1 MCVPIFH
8 PHLYNTQTST
18 VFRERCT
25 ELGIV
30 DCVYA
35 AYAYDAVW
43 TVATALNGFLTSDLL
58 HMAIAESNFS
68 GVSVKIRIIL
78 WLDHLSCEVF
88 IHNYYRVLK
97 MIHTVYSGT
106 MSL

>member
-25 ELGIV
+25 ALGIV

-43 TVATALNGFLTSDLL
+43 TVATALNSFPTSDLL

-68 GVSVKIRIIL
+68 EVSVKIRIIL

-97 MIHTVYSGT
+97 MIHSLYSGF